1 MLLSPG
7 NFSAN
12 EGYPL
17 ASLDLFPM
25 KGRESGYRIPRVLQA
40 KVQDKP
46 EVEDGAMLMSL
57 L

>member
-7 NFSAN
+7 NYCAN
-12 EGYPL
+12 EGYPV